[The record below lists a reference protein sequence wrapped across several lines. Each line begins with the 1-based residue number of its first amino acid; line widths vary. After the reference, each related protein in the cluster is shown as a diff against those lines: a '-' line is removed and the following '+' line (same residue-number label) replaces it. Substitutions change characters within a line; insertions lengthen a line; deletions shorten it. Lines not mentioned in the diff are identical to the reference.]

1 MKDAQKKYFL
11 EILEKYRKKKANSK
25 EIKFLETYYDMFE
38 ENEDLINEEN
48 EGNYLHLKENIKT
61 AIDKKIS
68 SPNTNGKEIKILW
81 FKYAAVAAALLMV
94 LFASLHFFNTNKEN
108 NLAEMDHHINP
119 GGNNATL
126 ILSGGEKIV
135 LNNASQGEIARQS
148 GISITK
154 TANGQIVYAIT
165 SKTSDK
171 PLKNTIITPKGGQY
185 KVILPDGTEVALNAA
200 STLTYPTSFQGG
212 ERRVELKGEAYFEVT
227 KNAAMPFRVQSTG
240 QTVEVLGTHFNIN
253 AYDDES
259 IIRTTLLEGSV
270 KITSAI
276 ASSIISPGQQAL
288 ISKTGKGTILTKEI
302 NPEKE
307 IAWKDGMFSFENDD
321 IKSVMRSI
329 SRWYNVNV
337 SYKGNLPDI
346 DFTGEIFRTAKLSEV
361 FKILELNGI
370 QFEVE
375 GKNIIVSYNQEA
387 VKTINPKNHKPTDY

>member
-1 MKDAQKKYFL
+1 
-11 EILEKYRKKKANSK
+11 
-25 EIKFLETYYDMFE
+25 
-38 ENEDLINEEN
+38 
-48 EGNYLHLKENIKT
+48 
-61 AIDKKIS
+61 KIS
-68 SPNTNGKEIKILW
+68 SPNNYGKETKMVW
-81 FKYAAVAAALLMV
+81 FKYAAVAAALIMV
-94 LFASLHFFNTNKEN
+94 LFASVHFFNSNKEN
-108 NLAEMDHHINP
+108 SLAALDHHVNP
-119 GGNNATL
+119 GGDNAIL
-126 ILSGGEKIV
+126 ILSGGQKIV
-135 LNNASQGEIARQS
+135 LNNASKGEIARQS

-154 TANGQIVYAIT
+154 TANGQIVYTIK
-165 SKTSDK
+165 SKTTDK

-185 KVILPDGTEVALNAA
+185 KIILPDGTDVALNAA
-200 STLTYPTSFQGG
+200 SSLTYPTSFQGG
-212 ERRVELKGEAYFEVT
+212 ERRVELNGEAYFEVA

-253 AYDDES
+253 AYDDEGA
-259 IIRTTLLEGSV
+259 IRTTLLEGSV
-270 KITSAI
+270 KITSAT
-276 ASSIISPGQQAL
+276 ASSIIRPGQQAL
-288 ISKTGKGTILTKEI
+288 ISKTGKGTILTREV

-361 FKILELNGI
+361 FKILELNGL

-387 VKTINPKNHKPTDY
+387 VKTINPKKTIN